1 MQASGSWTPPTG
13 VLGELVEAASHRAD
27 LVRQGASAL
36 QARLGTRHRGP
47 SFAAALRLG
56 VDVRVIAEVKRRSPS
71 QGDLAPSLDAGTQA
85 TAFAAGGAAAASIL
99 TEPTRFGGALDDLT
113 RAGGAG
119 IPLLRKDFIVDEIQ
133 LLEAAVHG
141 ASAVLLIARALP
153 PARLEALHQAATA
166 LALDVLVEVHDAA
179 ELDLVL
185 AAGYPIV
192 GVNNRNLET
201 LVIDVT
207 TGETLIP
214 RIPADRIAIFESGVQ
229 TADDV
234 RRAARAGA
242 DAVLVG
248 TSLSRLGDVTAGVR
262 ALTGIAR
269 QARGA

>member
-1 MQASGSWTPPTG
+1 
-13 VLGELVEAASHRAD
+13 
-27 LVRQGASAL
+27 
-36 QARLGTRHRGP
+36 
-47 SFAAALRLG
+47 
-56 VDVRVIAEVKRRSPS
+56 
-71 QGDLAPSLDAGTQA
+71 
-85 TAFAAGGAAAASIL
+85 
-99 TEPTRFGGALDDLT
+99 
-113 RAGGAG
+113 
-119 IPLLRKDFIVDEIQ
+119 
-133 LLEAAVHG
+133 
-141 ASAVLLIARALP
+141 
-153 PARLEALHQAATA
+153 LEALHQAATA
-166 LALDVLVEVHDAA
+166 LALDVLVEVHVAA